1 MSWQG
6 YVDNLMSDGN
16 CQDSAIVGWN
26 PDSKY
31 VWAAQEGGTF
41 INITSTEIDVLVGK
55 DRQGFFTNGLT
66 LGSKKC
72 SVIRDS
78 LLDDNDWTMDIR
90 TKSQGGEA
98 TYNIAVGKAGKGPI
112 ETETHRVSREGPAAC
127 RPPHTHPN
135 KWHTRHTNHLQG
147 IKKKII

>member
-41 INITSTEIDVLVGK
+41 VNITVNTPYYLHSCTPP
-55 DRQGFFTNGLT
+55 
-66 LGSKKC
+66 
-72 SVIRDS
+72 SV
-78 LLDDNDWTMDIR
+78 
-90 TKSQGGEA
+90 
-98 TYNIAVGKAGKGPI
+98 
-112 ETETHRVSREGPAAC
+112 EG
-127 RPPHTHPN
+127 
-135 KWHTRHTNHLQG
+135 
-147 IKKKII
+147 